1 MSGILKGGENR
12 MNPEIQ
18 IGNSKIGLDHPT
30 YFIAD
35 IASNHGGD
43 LEIAKTLI
51 IEAAAAGANA
61 AKFQHFRAETLV
73 SSVGFEAL
81 GEKIAHQKVWNES
94 AFQVYKNVEVP
105 FSWTKELQITANQ
118 VGIDFFTA
126 PYDLQFIDDV
136 EEMVSAYKIGSG
148 DITWL
153 ESIGK
158 MAKKL
163 KPILLATGASTL
175 EDVERA
181 VACIESY
188 NNAIVIMQCNTNYSG
203 ERENI
208 NYINLNVLAEY
219 KDRFPNRILGL
230 SDHTPG
236 HLVVLGAVALG
247 ARVIEKH
254 FASNSSPANP
264 DLHFSLTPK
273 EWRRMVDE
281 TRELESSL
289 GDGNKKIE
297 KNEIESVIAQR
308 RSLRYSRNLPVGHV
322 ILEEDLISLRPAPIG
337 SLPPYFSREALGK
350 ILHSRVE
357 YQQVVNLQDFT
368 TEKP

>member
-1 MSGILKGGENR
+1 

-35 IASNHGGD
+35 IASNHGGN

-51 IEAAAAGANA
+51 FEAAAAGADA

-73 SSVGFEAL
+73 SSVGFDEL
-81 GEKIAHQKVWNES
+81 GEKIAHQKFWNES

-105 FSWTKELQITANQ
+105 FSWTVELQIAASQ
-118 VGIDFFTA
+118 AGIDFFTA
-126 PYDLQFIDDV
+126 PYDLQLIDEV
-136 EEMVSAYKIGSG
+136 EEMVCAYKIGSG

-153 ESIGK
+153 ESIEK
-158 MAKKL
+158 MSKKL
-163 KPILLATGASTL
+163 KPMLLATGASTM

-181 VACIESY
+181 VACIESH
-188 NNAIVIMQCNTNYSG
+188 NKEIVIMQCNTNYTG
-203 ERENI
+203 ERGNI
-208 NYINLNVLAEY
+208 NNINLNVLTEY
-219 KDRFPNRILGL
+219 KKRFPNRILGL

-254 FASNSSPANP
+254 FASNYSPINP
-264 DLHFSLTPK
+264 DLHFSLTPN
-273 EWRRMVDE
+273 EWRKMVDD

-297 KNEIESVIAQR
+297 RNEFESVIAQR
-308 RSLRYSRNLPVGHV
+308 RSLRYTRSLPAGH
-322 ILEEDLISLRPAPIG
+322 IINEDDLISLRPAPLESI
-337 SLPPYFSREALGK
+337 PPYLSKEIVGRT
-350 ILHSRVE
+350 LHEQVE
-357 YQQVVNLQDFT
+357 YQELVKTQDFMI
-368 TEKP
+368 EKPLI